1 MTTKRLVL
9 DAVFAALTIILYCFV
24 KFPLPFIFPSFL
36 ELNFSMLPILLCLF
50 MLSWKDAAIVA
61 ILRILGKYAIVGS
74 STMNVG
80 ELADLLMSF
89 IVLIIVALVYKK
101 SQNIFVLLA
110 SIILSW
116 ILAGVITNVFVNIP
130 LYIKLMGLTKE
141 SLANMCSV
149 IPGITADNFM
159 SKYLL
164 FAVVPFN
171 FLLSFI
177 VGLFTVLVYKR
188 LKNVYDLIGNKNK

>member
-116 ILAGVITNVFVNIP
+116 ILAGVITNAFVNIP

-141 SLANMCSV
+141 GLANMCSV